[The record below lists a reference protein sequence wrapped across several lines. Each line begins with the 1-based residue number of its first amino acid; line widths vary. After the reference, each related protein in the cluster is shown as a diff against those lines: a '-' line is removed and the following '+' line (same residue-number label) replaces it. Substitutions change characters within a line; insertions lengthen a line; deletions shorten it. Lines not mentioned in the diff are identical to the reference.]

1 MRRGP
6 GESAMDWQQTL
17 LGAFDNI
24 ATLPV
29 PRWLALTSLIT
40 SIVLLLAVLWLFAYA
55 VRMRARAAEGAAGS
69 TSSAS
74 MWDEHLPTVSL
85 EGEGNALVDRL
96 LPRRPRPFLV
106 TVLVISAGC
115 WLLGLLLA
123 ERPDVFLAD
132 NEWQAQP
139 LYLAAHFITLRMFAT
154 AFSRTFTAG
163 TAHLDIAQ
171 EVVRHRMWLVLGPI
185 GVLIAAVVSAPFS
198 LIDYPLLSDPTWDS
212 SGRATD
218 LLVFAMWCV
227 EWFLIAFIWVMV
239 VGYMILSSWVISN
252 HRFRDPIEVVL
263 HERRYRPF
271 LQMTGQG
278 ATIVL
283 GFWVINIIYALITG
297 AVFSDYAGAVITL
310 LLVVAGLV
318 PPLLQLRAKVN
329 KAVGDEMAS
338 LHRRVSG
345 SRIRLEPAIAA
356 VPAAA
361 ATDARSLETRLDEA
375 LVLLRMSYL
384 ERLHGQLGQTETAD
398 IVIKL
403 LVPATTMVWYGYK
416 YYKGMP

>member
-1 MRRGP
+1 
-6 GESAMDWQQTL
+6 MDWQQTL
-17 LGAFDNI
+17 LGAFDNL
-24 ATLPV
+24 AALPV

-40 SIVLLLAVLWLFAYA
+40 SIILLLAVLWLLAYA
-55 VRMRARAAEGAAGS
+55 VRMRGRIADAAATGTTTS
-69 TSSAS
+69 TL
-74 MWDEHLPTVSL
+74 WDEHLPSVSL
-85 EGEGNALVDRL
+85 EGEGDALIDRF
-96 LPRRPRPFLV
+96 LPRRPRAFLIAV
-106 TVLVISAGC
+106 VAISVAC
-115 WLLGLLLA
+115 WLAGLLLA
-123 ERPDVFLAD
+123 DRPDVFLAD
-132 NEWQAQP
+132 SEWQAQP

-154 AFSRTFTAG
+154 AFSRTLTAG
-163 TAHLDIAQ
+163 TAHLDIAP

-185 GVLIAAVVSAPFS
+185 GVVIAAIVSAPFS
-198 LIDYPLLSDPTWDS
+198 LLDYPLLSEPTWDS
-212 SGRATD
+212 SGHLTD
-218 LLVFAMWCV
+218 LLVFTIWCV
-227 EWFLIAFIWVMV
+227 EWFLLAFIWVMV

-263 HERRYRPF
+263 HEKRYRPF

-297 AVFSDYAGAVITL
+297 AVFSDYAGAVVTL
-310 LLVVAGLV
+310 VLVVAGLV

-329 KAVGDEMAS
+329 KAVGDEMAN
-338 LHRRVSG
+338 LHRRASG
-345 SRIRLEPAIAA
+345 SRVRLEPAA
-356 VPAAA
+356 VAAA
-361 ATDARSLETRLDEA
+361 AADTRSLETRLDEA

-384 ERLHGQLGQTETAD
+384 ERLHGQLGQTETTD